1 MSSRLTTIVLLL
13 VSPLLLACGT
23 WGELWISG
31 EDEQQALLT
40 ICDPDDEIPSK
51 IPSCNGLKAQLERGE
66 TVMVQEGWFNFFLAQ
81 GELLWNAQTWRSQMG
96 DGVLVNRIIP
106 GSDGQWIVEMW
117 LLKDQE
123 LHPITDVFP
132 YRSKEF
138 WEILDVSIFTD
149 AAYSEAVIAASARHP
164 VDDDSGAA
172 CNDDLRDDYPK
183 SQILLE
189 LFNGNHLVFT
199 GSIEVHVRITRSCVA
214 GLEDVFGQ
222 ELTVH

>member
-1 MSSRLTTIVLLL
+1 MSSRLTTVMLLL

-51 IPSCNGLKAQLERGE
+51 MASCNQLKSRLDSGE
-66 TVMVQEGWFNFFLAQ
+66 TLVVQEGWFNFFLAQ
-81 GELLWNAQTWRSQMG
+81 GDLLWNAQKWRSQMG
-96 DGVLVNRIIP
+96 DGALVNRIIP

-117 LLKDQE
+117 LLQDQA

-149 AAYSEAVIAASARHP
+149 AIYSEAVIAASVRIP
-164 VDDDSGAA
+164 VDNDSGID
-172 CNDDLRDDYPK
+172 NDLRDDFPK
-183 SQILLE
+183 SQVLLE

-199 GSIEVHVRITRSCVA
+199 GSIEVNVRITRSCVA

-222 ELTVH
+222 ALTID